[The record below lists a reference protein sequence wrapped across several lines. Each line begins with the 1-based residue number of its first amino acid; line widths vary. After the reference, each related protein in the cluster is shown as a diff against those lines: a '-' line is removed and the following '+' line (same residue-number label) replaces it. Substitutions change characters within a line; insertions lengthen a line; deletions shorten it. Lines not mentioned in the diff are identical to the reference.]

1 MFTPIDKGELEEHVE
16 RDFVILSKN
25 LELEKA
31 MEEVVKRSVGRPKK

>member
-16 RDFVILSKN
+16 CDFAISSKN

-31 MEEVVKRSVGRPKK
+31 MEEKVVK